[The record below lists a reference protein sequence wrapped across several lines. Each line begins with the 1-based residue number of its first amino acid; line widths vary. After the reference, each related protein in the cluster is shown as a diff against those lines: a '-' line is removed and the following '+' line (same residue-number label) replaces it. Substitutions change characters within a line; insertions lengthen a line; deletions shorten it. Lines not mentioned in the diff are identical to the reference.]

1 MFGLVRVGNGFNVY
15 QQIITKYGFKMKFKV
30 FKRVVNIYTVLQQD
44 ETIRGKAQLM
54 LSSRRQ
60 NRRTKPEVRYRL
72 LRSVRVVAQLIACH
86 SSRSSD
92 NVSTKIVVA
101 IIILHDGGPGTA
113 GLEEAKFSGRRD
125 ISGRQ
130 LL

>member
-1 MFGLVRVGNGFNVY
+1 
-15 QQIITKYGFKMKFKV
+15 MKRF
-30 FKRVVNIYTVLQQD
+30 
-44 ETIRGKAQLM
+44 RGKAQIM
-54 LSSRRQ
+54 LSSCRQ
-60 NRRTKPEVRYRL
+60 NRRTEPEVRYRL

-101 IIILHDGGPGTA
+101 IIILHDEDPGTA
-113 GLEEAKFSGRRD
+113 SLEEAKFSGRRD